1 MYSSPMKNPTA
12 VLLCSAGVILAAG
25 LAGSPADA
33 QPLGL
38 SRNYDV
44 VVRSERVYLGDLDLR
59 ATPGLQV
66 ANVRVE
72 DAVARVCA
80 PTGPSM
86 RSEVRNCEYE
96 ARSRAKRKLQ
106 RIVKLSSEH
115 AYARAD

>member
-1 MYSSPMKNPTA
+1 MFSTPLRNPTA
-12 VLLCSAGVILAAG
+12 VVLCSAALILATG
-25 LAGSPADA
+25 LASSPADA

-38 SRNYDV
+38 SRSYDV
-44 VVRSERVYLGDLDLR
+44 VTRSERVYLGDLDLR
-59 ATPGLQV
+59 ITPELQL

-86 RSEVRNCEYE
+86 RSEVRNCEYQ

-106 RIVKLSSEH
+106 RIVKLSFEQ

>member
-1 MYSSPMKNPTA
+1 MFSNPVKNPTA
-12 VLLCSAGVILAAG
+12 VFFGCAAVILAAG
-25 LAGSPADA
+25 LAASPADA

-38 SRNYDV
+38 SRDYGV
-44 VVRSERVYLGDLDLR
+44 VTRSERVYLGDLDLR
-59 ATPGLQV
+59 ITPELQM

-72 DAVARVCA
+72 DAIGRVCA

-86 RSEVRNCEYE
+86 RSEIRSCEHH

-106 RIVKLSSEH
+106 RIVKLSFEQ